1 MGTLKKG
8 EKIWSSLLV
17 HNNTKPKEV
26 SFLELMLDNY
36 FKTYKKTGGLHEL
49 ISEDWTILY
58 IHQNP
63 FLDI

>member
-49 ISEDWTILY
+49 ISEDWTIL
-58 IHQNP
+58 
-63 FLDI
+63 